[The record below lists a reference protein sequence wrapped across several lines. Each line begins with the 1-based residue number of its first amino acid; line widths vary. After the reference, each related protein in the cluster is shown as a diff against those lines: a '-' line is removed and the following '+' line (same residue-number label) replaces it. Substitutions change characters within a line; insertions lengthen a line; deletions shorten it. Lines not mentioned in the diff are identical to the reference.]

1 METKET
7 ILRTSKPSTIL
18 EDVEFYKYIFKKT
31 EKIVCAV
38 FYILRSDTDMRQND
52 SVVVDVE
59 DTAKYLLDVAL
70 NALKDSASYADTHAR
85 TIQHA
90 LIALESQ
97 LRVAHASRRLR
108 EGYLEVFLHELDTV
122 QRALRKYLEQD
133 EHNPFITQS
142 NTEAQFR
149 ERKVRMEK
157 KTLDSGGEVRASLG
171 GPSAFSRRDRILS
184 IIKDKGEATIKDIA
198 SVVTDCSEKTIQR
211 ELTNLIKDSIVH
223 RDGER
228 RWSKYKL
235 I

>member
-38 FYILRSDTDMRQND
+38 FYILRSDTDMRHND

-70 NALKDSASYADTHAR
+70 NALKDSSSYADTHAR

-97 LRVAHASRRLR
+97 LRVAHASRCLR

-122 QRALRKYLEQD
+122 QRTLRKYIEQD
-133 EHNPFITQS
+133 THDPMNESVGTYTPT
-142 NTEAQFR
+142 R
-149 ERKVRMEK
+149 ERRIQVQR
-157 KTLDSGGEVRASLG
+157 KTQDGGEVRPSLG
-171 GPSAFSRRDRILS
+171 SPTAISRRDRILS

-198 SVVTDCSEKTIQR
+198 GVVTDCSEKTIQR
-211 ELTNLIKDSIVH
+211 ELTNLIKDSIVL